1 MRIREDAIKLCTK
14 MSVFFSHRVFFL
26 KIYLFAGKT
35 FFTMN
40 VKKQKN
46 KCKSLNSYFAQ
57 TLVVVTEATIE
68 IFC

>member
-1 MRIREDAIKLCTK
+1 
-14 MSVFFSHRVFFL
+14 
-26 KIYLFAGKT
+26 
-35 FFTMN
+35 MN

-68 IFC
+68 IFCWVIVLSKHYEKYDFATGNKT